1 MNLSSLISLHLLAKQ
16 REANG
21 IPWLVRS
28 LTCMQKKDAFTRK
41 ASFFHPFVSL
51 SLPPHNPHGI
61 NYGQKCHAAIG
72 ENGLPKCCNA
82 H

>member
-1 MNLSSLISLHLLAKQ
+1 MLANQ

-21 IPWLVRS
+21 LSWLAYLLAV
-28 LTCMQKKDAFTRK
+28 MNKKGRFLDENVLF
-41 ASFFHPFVSL
+41 SIL
-51 SLPPHNPHGI
+51 SLLSHYPHGI
-61 NYGQKCHAAIG
+61 NYGQKRHATIG

>member
-1 MNLSSLISLHLLAKQ
+1 MNLIPLISPHLLTKQ

-21 IPWLVRS
+21 VSWLAYS
-28 LTCMQKKDAFTRK
+28 LAVMNKKGRFLDENVLF
-41 ASFFHPFVSL
+41 SIL
-51 SLPPHNPHGI
+51 SLPSHYPHGI
-61 NYGQKCHAAIG
+61 NYGQKCHATIG